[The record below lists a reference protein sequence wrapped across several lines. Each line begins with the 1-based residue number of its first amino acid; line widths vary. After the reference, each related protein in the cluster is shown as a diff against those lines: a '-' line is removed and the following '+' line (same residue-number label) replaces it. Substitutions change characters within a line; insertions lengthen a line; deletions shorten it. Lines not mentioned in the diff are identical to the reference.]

1 MVFGA
6 GERSSDMPKTDVQ
19 IAAEMCAREIAEAW
33 RKHNDAA
40 AARQKVVDHQS
51 DGATSAA
58 VSEADGPQ
66 SR

>member
-1 MVFGA
+1 
-6 GERSSDMPKTDVQ
+6 MPKTDVQ

-40 AARQKVVDHQS
+40 AASQKVVDHQS